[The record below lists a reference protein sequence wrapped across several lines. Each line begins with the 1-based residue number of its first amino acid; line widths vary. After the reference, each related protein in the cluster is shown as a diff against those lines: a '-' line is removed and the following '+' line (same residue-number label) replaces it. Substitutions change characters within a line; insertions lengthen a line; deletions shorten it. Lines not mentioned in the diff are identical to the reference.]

1 MRLALPIWAREPG
14 WTRGEVD
21 VDGYAI
27 PLARSN
33 RLGTF
38 QLVYHQQISVADAFR
53 NRARD
58 AFNVLTAGMP
68 AVVATRL

>member
-1 MRLALPIWAREPG
+1 MTQQHSELI
-14 WTRGEVD
+14 RGEVD
-21 VDGYAI
+21 VYGYTI
-27 PLARSN
+27 PLTRSN

-38 QLVYHQQISVADAFR
+38 QLEINQQICVTDAFW

-68 AVVATRL
+68 AVVTTRL